1 MRIEF
6 LDNLPQDKLVHG
18 FIGVEAFTIAFC
30 FLAWYSSDPT
40 AALIASSIFS
50 IVLGIGIEVVQKI
63 TGWGKFE
70 WLDAIAVWK
79 GAAFPA
85 LCVAFVI

>member
-18 FIGVEAFTIAFC
+18 LIGVVFFTAAFC
-30 FLAWYSSDPT
+30 FLTWYSSDPV
-40 AALIASSIFS
+40 AALIASFVFS

-70 WLDAIAVWK
+70 FMDAVAVWQ
-79 GAAFPA
+79 GAVFPA
-85 LCVAFVI
+85 LCVWFVI